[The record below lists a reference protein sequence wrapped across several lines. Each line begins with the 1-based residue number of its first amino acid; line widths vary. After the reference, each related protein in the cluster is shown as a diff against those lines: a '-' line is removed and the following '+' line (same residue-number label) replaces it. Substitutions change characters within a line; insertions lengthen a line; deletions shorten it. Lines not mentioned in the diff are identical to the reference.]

1 MFAEIGNVSK
11 CCDAL
16 NLCRNDLYVK
26 RKSNKSF
33 AKKWQIAKEAS
44 IARLEDEAW
53 RRAFEGIKKPV
64 FYKGEQIRNPDG
76 TPYFERI
83 YSDTLLMHRLNA
95 ERPDKYHYRQ
105 QIDGKV
111 DGEITVK
118 VIKFANNDTE

>member
-1 MFAEIGNVSK
+1 MLAEIGNVSK

-33 AKKWQIAKEAS
+33 AKKWQSAKEAS

-53 RRAFEGIKKPV
+53 RRAFEGIVKPL
-64 FYKGEQIRNPDG
+64 FYKGEQIRNADG
-76 TPYFERI
+76 TPYFERT